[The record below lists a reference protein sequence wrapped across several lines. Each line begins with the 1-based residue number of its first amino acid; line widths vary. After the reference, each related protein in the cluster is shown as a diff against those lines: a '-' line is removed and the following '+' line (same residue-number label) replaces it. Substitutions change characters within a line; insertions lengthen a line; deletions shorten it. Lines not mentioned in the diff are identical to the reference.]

1 MSPQKSDH
9 RLFHVPAV
17 QPRCRMLLLGLGG
30 AGGSAVSRMTE
41 DWPEG
46 PDVVAMNT
54 DTQALGACT
63 VKRCVPIGPKVAQ
76 GMGAAA
82 DVTVGRLAAEES
94 QELIQEVIGNHDV
107 VFLVVGLGGGTG
119 TGAAPVICQ
128 VARNLGIL
136 TLVFATMP
144 FPFEGDRRRRQA
156 EEGLRT
162 LQQTADAVV
171 CLPNQRLLELVDP
184 AQTGFEDAFRHS
196 DRMIGEG
203 VHGLWRLLA
212 QTGVINLDLS
222 DVRQLAERSGGSCAF
237 AHVEAEGPA
246 RTSMVLKRLL
256 ESPLLDKGRLL
267 AESAGVLVNITGGP
281 DLTLADV
288 QGLMGQI
295 TSQVRPGAHRFMGA
309 IIEPTYRNRIAL
321 TVLTSDNWLESKR
334 RGRGGSSTDA
344 GDTKSGAAA
353 TSPGQGAEQGT
364 LDLETYDKGRFSGVD
379 PTYIGGQDLDIPT
392 FVRRGVR
399 LSFEN

>member
-1 MSPQKSDH
+1 MRPGAPDP

-30 AGGSAVSRMTE
+30 AGGSAVSRMAE
-41 DWPEG
+41 RWGEG

-54 DTQALGACT
+54 DTQALAACT
-63 VKRCVPIGPKVAQ
+63 VKRCVAIGAQAAQ
-76 GMGAAA
+76 GLGAAA

-94 QELIQEVIGNHDV
+94 IEAIREILEGHDV
-107 VFLVVGLGGGTG
+107 LFLVVGLGGGTG
-119 TGAAPVICQ
+119 TGGAPVICQ
-128 VARNLGIL
+128 AARDAGVLS
-136 TLVFATMP
+136 LVFATMP
-144 FPFEGDRRRRQA
+144 FSFEGDRRRRQA
-156 EEGLRT
+156 EEGLRA
-162 LQQTADAVV
+162 LQHAADAVV

-184 AQTGFEDAFRHS
+184 AKTGLEEAFRHS
-196 DRMIGEG
+196 DQMVGEG

-212 QTGVINLDLS
+212 QTGVINIDLA
-222 DVRQLAERSGGSCAF
+222 DVRQLAERSGGTCAF

-256 ESPLLDKGRLL
+256 DSPLLDKGRLL
-267 AESAGVLVNITGGP
+267 AESAGLLVNITGGP

-295 TSQVRPGAHRFMGA
+295 SSQGRPGAHRFMGA

-321 TVLTSDNWLESKR
+321 TVLASDNWLESR
-334 RGRGGSSTDA
+334 RSPRPATEA
-344 GDTKSGAAA
+344 GDTRAGIAGPAPS
-353 TSPGQGAEQGT
+353 TRPAEQGT
-364 LDLETYDKGRFSGVD
+364 LDLETIDKGRFRDVD
-379 PTYIGGQDLDIPT
+379 PTYFAGQDLDIPT

>member
-1 MSPQKSDH
+1 MRPDTSEP

-30 AGGSAVSRMTE
+30 AGGSAVSRMAE
-41 DWPEG
+41 RWGEG
-46 PDVVAMNT
+46 PEVVAMNT
-54 DTQALGACT
+54 DTQALAACT

-76 GMGAAA
+76 GLGAAA

-94 QELIQEVIGNHDV
+94 AEAIRETVANHDI

-119 TGAAPVICQ
+119 TGGAPVICQ
-128 VARNLGIL
+128 AARDAGAL

-156 EEGLRT
+156 EEGLRA
-162 LQQTADAVV
+162 LQHAADAVV
-171 CLPNQRLLELVDP
+171 CMPNQRLLELVDP
-184 AQTGFEDAFRHS
+184 AKTGLEEAFRHS
-196 DRMIGEG
+196 DLMVGEG

-212 QTGVINLDLS
+212 QTGVINIDLA
-222 DVRQLAERSGGSCAF
+222 DIRQLAERSGGTCAF

-246 RTSMVLKRLL
+246 RTSIVLKRLL
-256 ESPLLDKGRLL
+256 DSPLLDKGRLL
-267 AESAGVLVNITGGP
+267 AESAGLLVNITGGP

-295 TSQVRPGAHRFMGA
+295 SSQGRPGAHRFMGA

-321 TVLTSDNWLESKR
+321 TVLASENWLEAR
-334 RGRGGSSTDA
+334 RRPRAATEA
-344 GDTKSGAAA
+344 GDTRAGNVAPSSD
-353 TSPGQGAEQGT
+353 TRPAEQGT
-364 LDLETYDKGRFSGVD
+364 LDLETVDKGRFRDVD
-379 PTYIGGQDLDIPT
+379 PTYFAGQDLDIPT